1 MAEAATDSSRWD
13 RRLQQRLGLLG
24 HRNWIGVVDAA
35 YPLQTSPG
43 IEMIDTGAPATAVIQ
58 AVLAILGTAL
68 HVRPIAYT
76 DFELGFVAEEDAV
89 GVTAYRWDLEQL
101 LAGVTR
107 HRWLHEQI
115 IARLSEAGKEF
126 NILLL
131 KTTLVIP
138 YTSVFFELEC
148 GYWPAAAEVK
158 LRAAMESGPD
168 ASHEGNSPPS
178 SAENAGKAL

>member
-1 MAEAATDSSRWD
+1 MAEAGTDSSGWD

-58 AVLAILGTAL
+58 AVLAVLGMAL
-68 HVRPIAYT
+68 HVRPVAYT
-76 DFELGFVAEEDAV
+76 DSELEFVAEEDAV

-107 HRWLHEQI
+107 HRWLHSQI

-138 YTSVFFELEC
+138 YTSVFLELDC

-158 LRAAMESGPD
+158 LRAAMAAGAE
-168 ASHEGNSPPS
+168 ASQEGNSPLPS
-178 SAENAGKAL
+178 AGKTL